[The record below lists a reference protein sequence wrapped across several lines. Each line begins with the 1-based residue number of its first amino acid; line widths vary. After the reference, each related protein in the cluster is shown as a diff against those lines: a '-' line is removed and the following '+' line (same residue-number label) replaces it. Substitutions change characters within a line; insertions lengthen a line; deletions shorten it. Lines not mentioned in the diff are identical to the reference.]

1 MLGGIGLA
9 PVFALVGLESLLSTM
24 VRPLQT
30 AALPFLAKSP
40 GELTAANLALT
51 TIESSGMLFG
61 PLLAGLLLTVSSPA
75 WFSSRRPRPTR
86 SRRC

>member
-1 MLGGIGLA
+1 MTV
-9 PVFALVGLESLLSTM
+9 PVPSLESLLSTM

-30 AALPFLAKSP
+30 AALPFLAQTP

-61 PLLAGLLLTVSSPA
+61 PLLAGRLYRDIEV
-75 WFSSRRPRPTR
+75 F
-86 SRRC
+86 